1 MTGRGQVIKAKNM
14 SMLQAEQ
21 EARHAK
27 LPGGD
32 PRWSPRGIKGLVG
45 VSGVYNCHD
54 LADHLHSRG
63 LYRSLFNRIMSKDGR
78 SAHLSPSC
86 ALPLTS
92 PHLLG
97 IDASGMAAD
106 STLYRSLWSLHDGG
120 ISTQFQAM

>member
-1 MTGRGQVIKAKNM
+1 
-14 SMLQAEQ
+14 MLQAEQ

-32 PRWSPRGIKGLVG
+32 PRWSPRVIKGLVG

-78 SAHLSPSC
+78 SAPF
-86 ALPLTS
+86 APLPCPAPPLILI
-92 PHLLG
+92 LLVYMQH
-97 IDASGMAAD
+97 A
-106 STLYRSLWSLHDGG
+106 W
-120 ISTQFQAM
+120 